1 MRHAEPG
8 TPYDSKLRGLAR
20 AARDQMP
27 GLPIWLNR
35 EHADVLIEQFR
46 ETARFR
52 GWTILALAILAN
64 HIHIVLGVTG
74 DPEPDA
80 LLRDFKSYGSR
91 GLNRRFAKPVSGT
104 WWTAGGSR
112 RKLHDDEAVRSVVK
126 YVQNQH
132 QPLLIWIGEPAA

>member
-1 MRHAEPG
+1 
-8 TPYDSKLRGLAR
+8 
-20 AARDQMP
+20 MP

-126 YVQNQH
+126 YV
-132 QPLLIWIGEPAA
+132 